1 VTCFDRVA
9 GCGDVEATPAGQAH
23 TVFDWQPDQDR
34 ISIRGDNGMPHSRN
48 EVEAAIERYLGVRDG
63 IDAGRGT
70 WADLAQFFTD
80 DAVFIDPAWGRVE
93 GLDEMK
99 RTVFGEA
106 MVGLE
111 EWKFPTDFY
120 MIDGDTV
127 VVKWREVLP
136 GTRADGSA
144 FAQSGYSTL
153 VYAGDGKFCYEEDL
167 LNMTHVFEDVA
178 ESGFR
183 FSREMGPP
191 PEHPIRDFSRPDRPG
206 A

>member
-1 VTCFDRVA
+1 MA
-9 GCGDVEATPAGQAH
+9 
-23 TVFDWQPDQDR
+23 
-34 ISIRGDNGMPHSRN
+34 HSRD
-48 EVEAAIERYLGVRDG
+48 EVQSAIERYLAVRDG
-63 IDAGRGT
+63 INAGNGT
-70 WADLAQFFTD
+70 WRDLAQFFTD

-99 RTVFGEA
+99 ATVFGEA

-127 VVKWREVLP
+127 VVKWRHVLP
-136 GTRADGSA
+136 GARADGRE

-153 VYAGDGKFCYEEDL
+153 VYAGDGKFRYEEDL
-167 LNMTHVFEDVA
+167 LNMTHLFEDIK

-183 FSREMGPP
+183 FSPAMGSP
-191 PEHPIRDFSRPDRPG
+191 PERPNRDFSLPARPG

>member
-1 VTCFDRVA
+1 MSHDRA
-9 GCGDVEATPAGQAH
+9 
-23 TVFDWQPDQDR
+23 
-34 ISIRGDNGMPHSRN
+34 
-48 EVEAAIERYLGVRDG
+48 EVQAAIERYLAVRDE
-63 IDAGRGT
+63 INAGNGT
-70 WADLAQFFTD
+70 WRDLAQFFTD
-80 DAVFIDPAWGRVE
+80 DAVFIDPAWGRVV

-99 RTVFGEA
+99 VTVFGEA

-111 EWKFPTDFY
+111 GWKFPTDFY

-127 VVKWREVLP
+127 VVKWRQVLP
-136 GTRADGSA
+136 GARADGSA
-144 FAQSGYSTL
+144 YAQSGYSTL

-183 FSREMGPP
+183 FSREMGAPP
-191 PEHPIRDFSRPDRPG
+191 KHPIRDFSRPPTPG